1 MKTYLKQ
8 LLIPFLSGL
17 IVCNL
22 YSCDSDD
29 EYIATPIAPII
40 KEIKFPSENDII
52 PGQVAQ
58 INGLG
63 FAKEDIVY
71 LNNATNQKEKV
82 EVTEVTD
89 SYLKFIVPMEAG
101 GDYTVTIERAGKQ
114 TVLNGTFK
122 VPFIVPIIDIV
133 LPAGN
138 VQPKS
143 KIEIQGKGFATG
155 DVAVLYASFYPAGVE
170 YNLPLTLNEEGAEF
184 TLPEGLY
191 GVNSIMIVRGE
202 RKSNLGTITI
212 ETNVGDKLGGGVIFW
227 VDAAKAHGYIVNMS
241 NVGTGTEQFG
251 PEVNPSDAA
260 GTSQSMGSGYTNTQN
275 IVKKFNA
282 LQSANNWPEWQ
293 GVKIAAQLC
302 LDNSVADGNAVYT
315 DWFLPSREE
324 LIEVFKVKSS
334 LAEKGVNIPANNYW
348 TSSEADGNTGWAAY
362 YVNFYE
368 ETNIISDPCS
378 KSGWKIGVLP
388 IRTY

>member
-1 MKTYLKQ
+1 MKICLER
-8 LLIPFLSGL
+8 LLIPLLSGL
-17 IVCNL
+17 IVCGF

-29 EYIATPIAPII
+29 KYTATPIAPIL

-58 INGLG
+58 ISGLG

-71 LNNATNQKEKV
+71 LSDVTNQKEMV

-89 SYLKFIVPMEAG
+89 NYLKFIVPAEAG
-101 GDYTVTIERAGKQ
+101 GEYTVTIERAGKQ
-114 TVLNGTFK
+114 TVLDGIFK
-122 VPFIVPIIDIV
+122 VPLVVPIIDIV
-133 LPAGN
+133 LPSGN

-143 KIEIQGKGFATG
+143 KVKIRGKGFKVG
-155 DVAVLYASFYPAGVE
+155 DIAVLYASFYPSGVK
-170 YNLPLTLNEEGAEF
+170 YNLPLTLNEEGVEF

-191 GVNSIMIVRGE
+191 GENSIMIVRGE
-202 RKSNLGTITI
+202 RKSNIGAII
-212 ETNVGDKLGGGVIFW
+212 VETNVGDKLGGGVVFW
-227 VDAAKAHGYIVNMS
+227 VDDAKAHGYIVNMS
-241 NVGTGTEQFG
+241 DIGTGTEQFG
-251 PEVNPSDAA
+251 PEVGSLDAA

-275 IVKKFNA
+275 IVNKFNA
-282 LQSANNWPEWQ
+282 LQSANQWPEWK

-302 LDNSVADGNAVYT
+302 IDNSVADGDVVYV

-324 LIEVFKVKSS
+324 LIEVFKVKNL

-348 TSSEADGNTGWAAY
+348 TSSEGDGEAGWSAY

-368 ETNIISDPCS
+368 DVDIVSEICS
-378 KSGWKIGVLP
+378 KSNWKIGVLP
-388 IRTY
+388 IRAY